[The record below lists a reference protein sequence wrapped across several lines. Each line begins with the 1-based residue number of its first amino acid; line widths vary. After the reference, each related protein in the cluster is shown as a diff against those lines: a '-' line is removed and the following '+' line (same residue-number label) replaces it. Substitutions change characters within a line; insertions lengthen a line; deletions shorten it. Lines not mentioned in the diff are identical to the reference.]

1 MTSLSGKSIIVTGCA
16 SGIGRAAVVLA
27 AKRGALVTAADVNEA
42 GGRAVCEQI
51 QRAGAQARFVR
62 ADISRQAD
70 VVRLV
75 ETAASVYGRL
85 DGAFNNAGIPNANI
99 RFGELPEEQFERML
113 AINLTGVFLCMKYEI
128 RAMERSGGGAI
139 VNTSSSITTS
149 MLPNMADY
157 AAAKYGILG
166 LTRAAA
172 ADYGAQGIRVNSVLP
187 GPTRTQM
194 FEAGASRVPGLE
206 EYLVSR
212 QPLPRLCEAEE
223 VAASALWLLSDE
235 AAMVTGVCLPVDG
248 GISIV

>member
-1 MTSLSGKSIIVTGCA
+1 MFSLSGKSIIVTGCA
-16 SGIGRAAVVLA
+16 SGIGRAAVLLA
-27 AKRGALVTAADVNEA
+27 AKNGALVTAADVNEA
-42 GGRAVCEQI
+42 GGRTVCEEVLGT
-51 QRAGAQARFVR
+51 GAQARFVR
-62 ADISRQAD
+62 TDISRQAD

-75 ETAASVYGRL
+75 ETATSAYGRL

-99 RFGELPEEQFERML
+99 RFSEIPEEQFERML
-113 AINLTGVFLCMKYEI
+113 AVNLTSVFLCMKYEI
-128 RAMERSGGGAI
+128 QAMERSGGGAI

-149 MLPNMADY
+149 MLPNMGDY

-172 ADYGAQGIRVNSVLP
+172 MDHGRQGIRVNSVLP
-187 GPTRTQM
+187 GPTRTPM

-206 EYLVSR
+206 QRLVSR

-235 AAMVTGVCLPVDG
+235 AGMVTGVCLPVDG